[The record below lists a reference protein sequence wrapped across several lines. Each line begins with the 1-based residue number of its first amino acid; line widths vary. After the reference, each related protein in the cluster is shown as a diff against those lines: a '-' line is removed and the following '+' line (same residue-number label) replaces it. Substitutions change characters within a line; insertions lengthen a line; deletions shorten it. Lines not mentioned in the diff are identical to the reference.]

1 MQLNIDRGAPGTGKS
16 TRLLQIH
23 KETCKPGQKILR
35 GVHCTNA
42 GLELKV
48 REYANQGATVIC
60 IDQCTEPQ
68 IERLQALAERLPS
81 GLVIHAAVGF

>member
-23 KETCKPGQKILR
+23 KVTCKPGQKILR
-35 GVHCTNA
+35 GVHCTTT

-48 REYANQGATVIC
+48 REYAKQGVFVIC
-60 IDQCTEPQ
+60 IDECTELQ
-68 IERLQALAERLPS
+68 VMRLQDLTERLPAD
-81 GLVIHAAVGF
+81 LVIHAVVGF